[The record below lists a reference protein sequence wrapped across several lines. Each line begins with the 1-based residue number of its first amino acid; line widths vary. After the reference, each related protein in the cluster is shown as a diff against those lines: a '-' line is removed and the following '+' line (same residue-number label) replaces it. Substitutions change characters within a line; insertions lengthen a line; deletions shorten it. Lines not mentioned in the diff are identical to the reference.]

1 MTEAEAGDDDTAYKV
16 ASHYLSAFFVWS
28 NYFRLPASFHSNQF
42 ANTMADTAAGRSSP
56 NADEETQAQNGASER
71 TPLLKPNGSHQAGDA
86 PPAES
91 TQEEET
97 TVIAQEIS
105 STRLALILGT
115 SWLGVFL
122 GAMDSTVIATLSA
135 PISSEFQSLSLYSW
149 LATAY
154 LISNAACQPISGRL
168 TDIFGRGPGLVLSN
182 VLFAAGN
189 MICGLAQD
197 EYTMIFGRVVA
208 GIGGGGLMSI
218 STFVASDLVPLRK
231 RGVYQGIGNICYGSG
246 AMLGGI
252 FGGLLNDHTK
262 YGWRLAF
269 LVQVPPVLVS
279 GVAAFFLITIPPKQS
294 DKSYLARI
302 DFTGVLLTVSFLVLL
317 LLGLNSGGNV
327 VPWVHPL
334 PLTVLPLSAVAFG
347 GFLWWESKATQP
359 IIPVKLL
366 MTRTILAACLCNL
379 LCTMVVMTGL
389 FYVPLYL
396 QVLGD
401 TPTGAGIKI
410 LPSPVGVSVGS
421 VTAGIVMNKTGRYV
435 RIGISSLLSMIIG
448 IVLFCLQNEHSP
460 VWMTALAFFFVGSGY
475 GAMLTTTL
483 LACISAVEHSQQAVI
498 TSATCKSSLRLPG
511 PRTNMSDLARSLGGT
526 VGVTIGSAIYQNV
539 LKARLWERFGDEPN
553 AAEQIS
559 RIRDDLRELQHLP
572 DGWYDGVIASFM
584 EAFRGVW
591 FTLLALGIGGLI
603 CVSLLKQHTLHSTLD
618 RIR

>member
-1 MTEAEAGDDDTAYKV
+1 MVDTI
-16 ASHYLSAFFVWS
+16 
-28 NYFRLPASFHSNQF
+28 
-42 ANTMADTAAGRSSP
+42 AGRSSAR
-56 NADEETQAQNGASER
+56 ADEETVVQNGSSER
-71 TPLLKPNGSHQAGDA
+71 TPLLKANGPNDTGDA

-91 TQEEET
+91 SQEEET
-97 TVIAQEIS
+97 TVIAQEVS
-105 STRLALILGT
+105 PTKLALILGT

-135 PISSEFQSLSLYSW
+135 PISSEFHSLSLLSW

-182 VLFAAGN
+182 ILFAAGN
-189 MICGLAQD
+189 AICGFAQD
-197 EYTMIFGRVVA
+197 EYIMIFGRVVA

-269 LVQVPPVLVS
+269 LVQVPPVLIS

-294 DKSYLARI
+294 DKSFLARI
-302 DFTGVLLTVSFLVLL
+302 DFMGVFLTVSFLVLL
-317 LLGLNSGGNV
+317 LLGLNSGGNL
-327 VPWVHPL
+327 VPWTHPL
-334 PLTVLPLSAVAFG
+334 PLTVLPLSVAAFA

-366 MTRTILAACLCNL
+366 MTRTILSACLCNL

-401 TPTGAGIKI
+401 SATGAGLKI

-421 VTAGIVMNKTGRYV
+421 ITAGIVMNKTGRYV
-435 RIGISSLLSMIIG
+435 VIGVTSVLSMIVG
-448 IVLFCLQNEHSP
+448 IVLFCLQSQNSP

-483 LACISAVEHSQQAVI
+483 LACIAGVEHSQQAVI
-498 TSATCKSSLRLPG
+498 TSATCKHP
-511 PRTNMSDLARSLGGT
+511 
-526 VGVTIGSAIYQNV
+526 
-539 LKARLWERFGDEPN
+539 F
-553 AAEQIS
+553 
-559 RIRDDLRELQHLP
+559 
-572 DGWYDGVIASFM
+572 
-584 EAFRGVW
+584 
-591 FTLLALGIGGLI
+591 
-603 CVSLLKQHTLHSTLD
+603 
-618 RIR
+618 